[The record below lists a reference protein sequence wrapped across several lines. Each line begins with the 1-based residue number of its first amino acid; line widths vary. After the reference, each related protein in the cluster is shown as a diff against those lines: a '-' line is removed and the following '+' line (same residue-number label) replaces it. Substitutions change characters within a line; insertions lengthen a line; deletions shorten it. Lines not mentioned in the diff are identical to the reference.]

1 MKQAVNEALISESI
15 FDYEKMKEVACT
27 YSAKQECSVHEAV
40 YLVILELWLC
50 LMFSRVIFLNS
61 NWPEKQ
67 YKTFKGKNE
76 IDELP
81 HDNTDLFQRN
91 MYDCYLNQPSESVKN
106 GLVEIISNF
115 IWRVFISLLHCK

>member
-1 MKQAVNEALISESI
+1 MKQAVNEPLISESI
-15 FDYEKMKEVACT
+15 CEYEKMKEVAST
-27 YSAKQECSVHEAV
+27 YSAKQECSVHEAA
-40 YLVILELWLC
+40 YLVILELWLR

-61 NWPEKQ
+61 NQPEKQ

-81 HDNTDLFQRN
+81 HDNTDLSQHN

-106 GLVEIISNF
+106 GVYEIINNF
-115 IWRVFISLLHCK
+115 FCESFYLTTAF